1 LSGQN
6 ILVKRDNIIEKERRE
21 ILYKFINLCIEI
33 KNQTEQTLIK
43 NINFEFK
50 KKKKVKKKSIL
61 LKFIINKI

>member
-1 LSGQN
+1 MSGQN